1 MSQVRNLRPIIPKNA
16 TKAQM
21 RVLVGAD
28 GTRVHAAVPLAKTEY
43 FRSEEMMVAVRGF
56 ACGNCGARVEGN
68 CGAHPNWS
76 WSGKGKSIK
85 GHAMVATLCPACHVP
100 ILDQGKDL
108 SREEREMM
116 WLKAFYRT
124 MLEGFQRG
132 VFTINRS
139 GT

>member
-1 MSQVRNLRPIIPKNA
+1 MRPIIPKGA
-16 TKAQM
+16 SKAQM
-21 RVLVGAD
+21 RALVGAD
-28 GTRVHAAVPLAKTEY
+28 GARVHADVPLAKTEY
-43 FRSEEMMVAVRGF
+43 YRSEAMMVAVRGF
-56 ACGNCGARVEGN
+56 ACGNCGARTDGV

-76 WSGKGKSIK
+76 WAAKGKSIK
-85 GHAMVATLCPACHVP
+85 GHDLVAAMCAACHCP

-132 VFTINRS
+132 VFTIN
-139 GT
+139 GG